1 MYASSICTNQETC
14 DFVHDSS
21 IPAWFGNDGGSLSE
35 ASNSSILQTHVCLCD
50 FSALMTYCF
59 GQLVARERLARL
71 KSTFNLK
78 LVRRYRDKKGQP
90 KIKGGPHLTQSGAY
104 PIHLGLK
111 AGIGLFSVALVS
123 QLLIFLLVWHSKK
136 RPPHVFPEKAF
147 SYSFAIFLTGFG
159 GLFLRCQ
166 TNRKIA
172 IPNIC
177 VWSFLKIGRWEPYSV
192 PTCYLADLGHLNE
205 YMSAPIPWHVHQLQ
219 ITLRKEHRPSA
230 VPDTNMKFEDIGEDS
245 SDSGVEHL
253 LD

>member
-1 MYASSICTNQETC
+1 MQFSQLATLLVVLLRAFGEIGDERASHLQEDC
-14 DFVHDSS
+14 AGV
-21 IPAWFGNDGGSLSE
+21 GNIACG
-35 ASNSSILQTHVCLCD
+35 
-50 FSALMTYCF
+50 
-59 GQLVARERLARL
+59 ARL
-71 KSTFNLK
+71 FHLTAA
-78 LVRRYRDKKGQP
+78 RRDVSCLNCDKKGQP

-136 RPPHVFPEKAF
+136 RPPQVFPEKAF

-205 YMSAPIPWHVHQLQ
+205 YMSAPIP
-219 ITLRKEHRPSA
+219 
-230 VPDTNMKFEDIGEDS
+230 
-245 SDSGVEHL
+245 
-253 LD
+253 